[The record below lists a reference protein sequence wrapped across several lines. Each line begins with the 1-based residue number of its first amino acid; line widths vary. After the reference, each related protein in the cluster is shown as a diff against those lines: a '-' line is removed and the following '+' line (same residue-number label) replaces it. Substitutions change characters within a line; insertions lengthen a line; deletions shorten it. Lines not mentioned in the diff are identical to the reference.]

1 MTTPW
6 RTCKTHGDEDPN
18 VYGCAECVRQLR
30 DELASA
36 RHMMEDC
43 TGDDAY
49 ERVTLWL
56 EQHPEPPTP

>member
-1 MTTPW
+1 
-6 RTCKTHGDEDPN
+6 
-18 VYGCAECVRQLR
+18 
-30 DELASA
+30 
-36 RHMMEDC
+36 MMEDC